1 MTHLED
7 VNMSYFEHMKFS
19 ASLSKLFIEGAIK
32 ALIHAFLP
40 ETFITSSTDISKQLQ
55 GALHHRSKL

>member
-19 ASLSKLFIEGAIK
+19 ASLSKLFVEGAVK

-40 ETFITSSTDISKQLQ
+40 ETFITSSTDISKQLHQ
-55 GALHHRSKL
+55 VLHHRSKL